1 MVVGH
6 LLRLKFKQFLGY
18 LVKWLQDVKGD
29 AMGQPFSVQSFNQN
43 MDARLYFAPL
53 NETLPTPFKVHV
65 DNLIINL
72 LHPLFLLICQVDLL
86 KDVVMDH
93 SFLFGRH
100 S

>member
-1 MVVGH
+1 
-6 LLRLKFKQFLGY
+6 
-18 LVKWLQDVKGD
+18 
-29 AMGQPFSVQSFNQN
+29 MGQALSVQSFNQN
-43 MDARLYFAPL
+43 MDSRLYFAPL